1 MYYINMNTQIIIGSS
16 PESFVVQDGT
26 VITNPIAEQLKEV
39 KP

>member
-1 MYYINMNTQIIIGSS
+1 MNTQIIIGSS
-16 PESFVVQDGT
+16 PESFVAVQDGT